1 MQKKKNKKKKQ
12 KENGGALDWESFKT
26 CRSVCLPQGS
36 YHFSCASHLAPRL
49 WKSRT
54 LVLWLFLLGLGMSL
68 TTGSMSYL
76 FTTSLSC
83 QACLMSWCCLEQ
95 RNFSNFLFVLVD
107 VCGSFIK
114 YIFQFSFIN
123 HIGDTLIFDFIICF
137 ISHIVQNL
145 GRKSTFP
152 IRGKENSPVIYRP
165 PY

>member
-1 MQKKKNKKKKQ
+1 MELKCKKKKTKKKQ

-83 QACLMSWCCLEQ
+83 QACLMSWCCLE
-95 RNFSNFLFVLVD
+95 
-107 VCGSFIK
+107 
-114 YIFQFSFIN
+114 
-123 HIGDTLIFDFIICF
+123 
-137 ISHIVQNL
+137 
-145 GRKSTFP
+145 
-152 IRGKENSPVIYRP
+152 
-165 PY
+165 

>member
-1 MQKKKNKKKKQ
+1 MKKKKKTKKKQ

-114 YIFQFSFIN
+114 YIFQFSFSRITVDESTCF
-123 HIGDTLIFDFIICF
+123 HFLIWIIKHRSLKMCGF
-137 ISHIVQNL
+137 VYVL
-145 GRKSTFP
+145 F
-152 IRGKENSPVIYRP
+152 
-165 PY
+165 

>member
-83 QACLMSWCCLEQ
+83 QACLMSWCCLE
-95 RNFSNFLFVLVD
+95 
-107 VCGSFIK
+107 
-114 YIFQFSFIN
+114 
-123 HIGDTLIFDFIICF
+123 
-137 ISHIVQNL
+137 
-145 GRKSTFP
+145 
-152 IRGKENSPVIYRP
+152 
-165 PY
+165 